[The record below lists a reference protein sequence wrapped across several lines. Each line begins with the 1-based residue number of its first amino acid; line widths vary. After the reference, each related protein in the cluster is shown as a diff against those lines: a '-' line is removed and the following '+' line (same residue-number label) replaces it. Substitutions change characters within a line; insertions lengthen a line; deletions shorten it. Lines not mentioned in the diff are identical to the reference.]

1 MSYGYNEDGI
11 RLTLTYADGTV
22 LATSYTGRNQV
33 KDIIVVGPP
42 PPISYTYDT
51 AGNRVGRS
59 LENGTIT
66 AYSYDDAGRLA
77 SLEHKIGGVSL
88 QRFDYTLNAQ
98 GSRTARVES
107 NNSVAQTDVYTYDP
121 SEQITQVKYNYNA
134 GTGTQDR
141 EVNYAYDAVGN
152 RTAVTDNGTPTPYT
166 ANSLNQYMAIDAFA
180 APACDGN
187 GNLTTLQSAVGAP
200 VWTYNYDAQNRL
212 TGGVSTSGDTFTF
225 AYDPRNRCVVRTVGG
240 TATCYLYDDWNVIE
254 DRSAADLQV
263 AQYYQG
269 AAVDEV
275 IAAVNPNGTFFHHHD
290 GLGSVTAVTDA
301 TGAIAERVR
310 YDVFG
315 APSFADSANQPAA
328 SSPTGNRF
336 LFTGRELLP
345 AGDGSTIYD
354 YRNRDYFPLIGR
366 FAQPDPLGFDSG
378 DENLVRYVQNNPATT
393 IDPLGL
399 WHTGAYARDDASTI
413 ICDGHGKVIYHP
425 PKPVPAHDVCCLPCF
440 EAHENSHAEDAMAA
454 NPIVCVG
461 KQRNIAVGF
470 SNLSEQKRSE
480 LMAHGK
486 EKKCLENLLKDRE
499 TKKSCLRDITARL
512 KRVNE
517 VYIPTYNKFADDPTK
532 PPVQVPWSL

>member
-1 MSYGYNEDGI
+1 VSSSVSA
-11 RLTLTYADGTV
+11 L
-22 LATSYTGRNQV
+22 SYTYDAANRLLSETQDLNAPVNFPPKDRNQV

-310 YDVFG
+310 GFR
-315 APSFADSANQPAA
+315 QPARGIQPHRESVPLYRSRT
-328 SSPTGNRF
+328 SSCWRWVHHLRLSQSGLFSVDRKVRPARPT
-336 LFTGRELLP
+336 
-345 AGDGSTIYD
+345 
-354 YRNRDYFPLIGR
+354 
-366 FAQPDPLGFDSG
+366 
-378 DENLVRYVQNNPATT
+378 
-393 IDPLGL
+393 
-399 WHTGAYARDDASTI
+399 
-413 ICDGHGKVIYHP
+413 
-425 PKPVPAHDVCCLPCF
+425 
-440 EAHENSHAEDAMAA
+440 
-454 NPIVCVG
+454 
-461 KQRNIAVGF
+461 
-470 SNLSEQKRSE
+470 
-480 LMAHGK
+480 
-486 EKKCLENLLKDRE
+486 
-499 TKKSCLRDITARL
+499 
-512 KRVNE
+512 RV
-517 VYIPTYNKFADDPTK
+517 
-532 PPVQVPWSL
+532 